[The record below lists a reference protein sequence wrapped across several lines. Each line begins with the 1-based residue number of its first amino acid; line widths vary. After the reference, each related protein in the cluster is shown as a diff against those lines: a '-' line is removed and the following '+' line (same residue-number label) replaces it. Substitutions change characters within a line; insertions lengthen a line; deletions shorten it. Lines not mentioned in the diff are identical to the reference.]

1 MALSCHHSR
10 GWGWVGST
18 EGNMSKKICRREV
31 FFHFADRREVSKD
44 GHWYPPTTFCAIGV
58 NARNNML
65 ASQGND
71 QDNYKNHEYI
81 ERWNKFK
88 RRTPGLLRVDA
99 GSFMFLLL
107 SIGHESCTPDFGLI
121 LKLLPAVGDT
131 HKRFRGGV
139 ESLRRQVSFLMGAE
153 RRTKGSS
160 VVVLRRVM
168 DLKHW
173 PGVPK
178 PPTAR
183 NILHLSR
190 CSGLSDA
197 SMTLGGGII
206 YGPHFTWMPA
216 DSGLVPDTP

>member
-1 MALSCHHSR
+1 M
-10 GWGWVGST
+10 
-18 EGNMSKKICRREV
+18 

-44 GHWYPPTTFCAIGV
+44 GHWYSPTTFCAIGV

-81 ERWNKFK
+81 ERWKKFK

-99 GSFMFLLL
+99 GSFMLLLL

-139 ESLRRQVSFLMGAE
+139 ESLRRQVSFFYGSQKTNKRIFCGCLGKGDGLETLAWSAKAANGAE
-153 RRTKGSS
+153 HFALFPLFRPGRR
-160 VVVLRRVM
+160 L
-168 DLKHW
+168 D
-173 PGVPK
+173 
-178 PPTAR
+178 
-183 NILHLSR
+183 
-190 CSGLSDA
+190 DF
-197 SMTLGGGII
+197 GGGII
-206 YGPHFTWMPA
+206 YEAHVTWMPA